1 MVSARRGSEPVTT
14 TDDDLDG
21 TINSQLERLRAEGK
35 LNIQTSRRCR
45 ICRDDDVRK
54 LVNTL
59 HGHGLTTRSIM
70 DVIEGASVNAGRS
83 RRDIITYDVVYRH
96 LKNHFDI
103 DTPARAVYREI
114 LSRRAAEEGKDAEH
128 GVGVAVNA
136 LSYLETMM
144 VKGFADLTDENTRVS
159 YTDGAQAAVRLY
171 DLTHKEVGTQ
181 EMAEMMRKMNFVVNA
196 VMTVVPEEYHQDIL
210 AVIDGKEPPR
220 RQVSSGPVEEFDPV
234 GLDEDD
240 EDEEDF

>member
-1 MVSARRGSEPVTT
+1 VTI
-14 TDDDLDG
+14 TDDQDDDDIAE
-21 TINSQLERLRAEGK
+21 TVSSQLERLRSAGK

-45 ICRDDDVRK
+45 ICRDDDLRK

-70 DVIEGASVNAGRS
+70 DVIDGANVNAGRS
-83 RRDIITYDVVYRH
+83 KRDIITYDVVYRH
-96 LKNHFDI
+96 LRNHFDI

-114 LSRRAAEEGKDAEH
+114 LARRAAEEGKDAEQ

-144 VKGFADLTDENTRVS
+144 VKGFSDLTDENTRVS
-159 YTDGAQAAVRLY
+159 YSDGAQAAVKLY
-171 DLTHKEVGTQ
+171 DLTHREVGAQ
-181 EMAEMMRKMNFVVNA
+181 EMAEMMRKMNYVITA
-196 VMTVVPEEYHQDIL
+196 VMTAVPEEYHQDIL

-220 RQVSSGPVEEFDPV
+220 RAMEARAVDDFDPV
-234 GLDEDD
+234 GADDDDDDDEDD
-240 EDEEDF
+240 F

>member
-1 MVSARRGSEPVTT
+1 MTT

-45 ICRDDDVRK
+45 VCRDDDVRK

-59 HGHGLTTRSIM
+59 HGHGLTTRSIL
-70 DVIEGASVNAGRS
+70 DVIEGAGVNVGRP

-96 LKNHFDI
+96 LRNHFDI

-114 LSRRAAEEGKDAEH
+114 LSRRAIEAGHDAEQ

-159 YTDGAQAAVRLY
+159 YTDGAQAAVRLH
-171 DLTHKEVGTQ
+171 DLTHKDVGTQ
-181 EMAEMMRKMNFVVNA
+181 EMAEMMKKMNFVISA
-196 VMTVVPEEYHQDIL
+196 VMTAVPEEYHQDIL
-210 AVIDGKEPPR
+210 AVLDGKEPPR
-220 RQVSSGPVEEFDPV
+220 RQVASAPVEDFDPIA
-234 GLDEDD
+234 LDEDD
-240 EDEEDF
+240 DDDEEDF